1 MSSNLKV
8 NTILPSTGSN
18 IGIGTNGGEL
28 NVDGGCKV
36 QVGTALTLGHSIGL
50 QYATQNLHSAG
61 FEINQINAS
70 GIVTATTFSGSG
82 ASLTNLPAGQLTGT
96 VADARINALTAS
108 KLTGALPAIDGSN
121 LTGITGTTINNNA
134 NNRIIT
140 GSGTA
145 NTLEGESDLT
155 FDGTT
160 VKVLNT
166 VPKIELNDGSG
177 RILQVR
183 GGSTSHNPSI
193 ITQYASQVYIGAQG
207 VESVGI
213 GSEHLTITNGNL
225 VVASGHGIDFS
236 ATSDYSAVSGSQSEL
251 LDDYEEGSYN
261 PTLTGSGGG
270 SFAMNPHSLR
280 YTKIGRVVHIS
291 GRLYIY
297 SSSGLSGAE
306 VRMTLPYTNSSD
318 ISSQDARSY
327 SYVSTYNAYSPNNDY
342 QMAFSVLPGYSY
354 GVFLWIVPNGVWQS
368 VSPTSH
374 MNQNAAYYG
383 FDFTYTTAS

>member
-1 MSSNLKV
+1 
-8 NTILPSTGSN
+8 
-18 IGIGTNGGEL
+18 
-28 NVDGGCKV
+28 GCKV

-160 VKVLNT
+160 IKVLNT

-193 ITQYASQVYIGAQG
+193 ITQYASQVYIGAQ
-207 VESVGI
+207 
-213 GSEHLTITNGNL
+213 
-225 VVASGHGIDFS
+225 
-236 ATSDYSAVSGSQSEL
+236 
-251 LDDYEEGSYN
+251 
-261 PTLTGSGGG
+261 
-270 SFAMNPHSLR
+270 
-280 YTKIGRVVHIS
+280 
-291 GRLYIY
+291 
-297 SSSGLSGAE
+297 
-306 VRMTLPYTNSSD
+306 
-318 ISSQDARSY
+318 
-327 SYVSTYNAYSPNNDY
+327 
-342 QMAFSVLPGYSY
+342 
-354 GVFLWIVPNGVWQS
+354 
-368 VSPTSH
+368 
-374 MNQNAAYYG
+374 
-383 FDFTYTTAS
+383 